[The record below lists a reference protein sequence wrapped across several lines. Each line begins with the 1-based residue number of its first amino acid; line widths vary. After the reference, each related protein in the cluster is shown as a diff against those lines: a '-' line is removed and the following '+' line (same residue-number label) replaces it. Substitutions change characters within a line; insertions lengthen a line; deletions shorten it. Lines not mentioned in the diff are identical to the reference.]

1 MDERYVEE
9 ELQGGPGG
17 SIPEDP
23 NPADRIIATVTAPRR
38 AFDGLLRAK
47 NLNAV
52 IGIGAVV
59 LIIISFA
66 STFVL
71 SSSEVFQEQ
80 QAERMERTLEQMED
94 MEGMTDEDLEDVR
107 EGMELQSAGGV
118 IGSLIGLVIFMPI
131 LLLILGLIVMG
142 VSKAFEKGS
151 ESYIRYRHA
160 LAVATLGM
168 IPMYLVSL
176 LLAVIQL
183 LAAVDMMSLGLH
195 SLVSEDQTALHIGM
209 MVFTIP
215 SILWFVITGVGTASI
230 ARSGES
236 GPIVTYAGIAFTFM
250 AIYGVLASMF
260 PMISPV

>member
-17 SIPEDP
+17 FIPEDP
-23 NPADRIIATVTAPRR
+23 DPADRIIATVTAPRR
-38 AFDGLLRAK
+38 AFDGLLRAR

-71 SSSEVFQEQ
+71 SSSEIFQAQ
-80 QAERMERTLEQMED
+80 QAEKMERTLENL
-94 MEGMTDEDLEDVR
+94 EGREGISDEDIESMR
-107 EGMELQSAGGV
+107 EGMDMQSTVGI
-118 IGSLIGLVIFMPI
+118 IGSLIGLVISIPLM
-131 LLLILGLIVMG
+131 LLVVGLIIFA
-142 VSKAFEKGS
+142 VSKAFEQGS

-160 LAVATLGM
+160 LAVAALAM
-168 IPMYLVSL
+168 IPMNLASL
-176 LLAVIQL
+176 LLAVVQL
-183 LAAVDMMSLGLH
+183 LAGVDVMSFGLH
-195 SLVSEDQTALHIGM
+195 SIVPRDQTALHMAM
-209 MVFTIP
+209 MAFTIP
-215 SILWFVITGVGTASI
+215 SILWFVITGIGTASI

-250 AIYGVLASMF
+250 AIYGVLASIF